1 MIDLRSD
8 TVTKPSAEMLE
19 AMVNADLGDDVFGE
33 DPTVAQLEAELAQR
47 FGMEAGLFCP
57 SGTMTNQ
64 IAVMTHTVPG
74 DEVICDFNCHVNFYE
89 QGGMARNA
97 SVSVNPIFGNRGVFT
112 ANDVKA
118 KLRPVDDHFPT
129 TKLVL
134 VENTCN
140 RGGGK
145 VFPLENIKEIRAL
158 CDSTGLKL
166 HLDGARIFNAIVASG
181 VDAKTYGDHFDS
193 ISICLSKGLGCPIGS
208 VLLGNR
214 SFINKARRVRKV
226 LGGGMRQ
233 AGIIAAAG
241 IYAINNNVDRLS
253 VDHARAKEIGQLLY
267 GLAFVDSVLEPETN
281 ILVFKVKEEFDADK
295 IAAQLEQA
303 GIGCFTVGE
312 NRIRFVFHLDVS
324 EGAYSEMKKR
334 VKAFSPVELQG

>member
-8 TVTKPSAEMLE
+8 TVTKPSAEMLK

-33 DPTVAQLEAELAQR
+33 DPTVTLLETELAKR

-74 DEVICDFNCHVNFYE
+74 NEVICEYNCHVNFYE

-97 SVSVNPIFGNRGVFT
+97 GVSVNPIFGDRGVFT
-112 ANDVKA
+112 AADVED

-145 VFPLENIKEIRAL
+145 VFPLENIKAIRKT
-158 CDSTGLKL
+158 CDANGLKL

-181 VDAKTYGDHFDS
+181 VDPETYGQQFDS

-208 VLLGNR
+208 VLVG
-214 SFINKARRVRKV
+214 STAFIKKARRVRKV

-233 AGIIAAAG
+233 AGIVAGAG
-241 IYAINNNVDRLS
+241 IFALNNNIDRLS
-253 VDHARAKEIGQLLY
+253 DDHARAKEIGQLLY
-267 GLAFVDSVLEPETN
+267 GLRFVDSVLEPETN
-281 ILVFKVKEEFDADK
+281 ILVFKVKEEFDATV
-295 IAAQLEQA
+295 IATQLEKV
-303 GIGCFTVGE
+303 GIGCFAVGE
-312 NRIRFVFHLDVS
+312 NRIRFVFHLDIS
-324 EGAYSEMKKR
+324 EASYSELKKLLR
-334 VKAFSPVELQG
+334 DFMPTRL